1 MKKMLLWT
9 MLLLALLLPA
19 RAEGAALPPFD
30 CGDGEPMMAAV
41 CDYLLKELG
50 AGFEPA
56 DAAIPF
62 ATILETDDADPGD
75 VRVWGLFGLFNY
87 TLRNTTL
94 MEESGCVVSGLL
106 HLRTADGAYEVTY
119 AEWAE
124 EGEGSR
130 EDEERIFGAR
140 PGLLEQLDAATEDL
154 GTAQLQSVSD
164 YVNRNSLPVT
174 QYQSFGWAPVELIN
188 APETPEAEQIIHY
201 ESPLGY
207 AVDYDLR
214 RFSYI
219 EYGDGE
225 EGLAGVEALEGI
237 GVDVTRREE
246 AAEAAVEA
254 LSADLE
260 QPVAEA
266 ATFGADAVPATWV
279 RDGALRPEVDR
290 SAYVVALP
298 EGGCLV
304 FAVNNTY
311 YAVEGDPVVGGGD
324 AALAEVLAT
333 IRLL

>member
-9 MLLLALLLPA
+9 MLLALLLPA

-94 MEESGCVVSGLL
+94 MEESGCVLSGLL
-106 HLRTADGAYEVTY
+106 HLRAADGAFEVTS
-119 AEWAE
+119 AEWPE
-124 EGEGSR
+124 DGEGNS
-130 EDEERIFGAR
+130 EDEERIFSAR
-140 PGLLEQLDAATEDL
+140 PGLLEQLDAAKEDL
-154 GTAQLQSVSD
+154 ATAQLQSISD
-164 YVNRNSLPVT
+164 YVNRNGLPVT
-174 QYQSFGWAPVELIN
+174 QYQGFGWAPVALIN

-219 EYGDGE
+219 SFGDGE

-237 GVDVTRREE
+237 DIEVTRRAETAE
-246 AAEAAVEA
+246 AVIGVLSAGLEKPAAEAV
-254 LSADLE
+254 
-260 QPVAEA
+260 
-266 ATFGADAVPATWV
+266 TFGADAVPATRV

-311 YAVEGDPVVGGGD
+311 YAFEGDPVVEGGD
-324 AALAEVLAT
+324 AALAELLAA